1 MKNNSSIFVLV
12 ISLFII
18 IFIIISY
25 FVLSDSIFK
34 SNIPKINYIET
45 DNSLENS
52 NINSIDGVDGV
63 DGVDGIYGSN
73 NISYLEEQ
81 GLGDYIYDDDD
92 DNIGSANKGEVFH
105 LRDNIYNYDE
115 AKAACKAYN
124 SRLATLKEVI
134 KSYKNGSNW
143 CNYGWSQ
150 DQLVLYPT
158 QTDYWKKLQEKTSTK
173 KMCGVPGVNGGY
185 FHNPYFEIGANCYGD
200 KPSEPNSSKFIKNP
214 PSDLELMTKSFKD
227 LIDVNKLKVAPF
239 NQSRWSQ

>member
-1 MKNNSSIFVLV
+1 MRNNSSIFVLV

-25 FVLSDSIFK
+25 FVLSNSIFK
-34 SNIPKINYIET
+34 SNIPEINYIET
-45 DNSLENS
+45 DNSLEYDLQDN
-52 NINSIDGVDGV
+52 NVNLIDEIG
-63 DGVDGIYGSN
+63 GSN
-73 NISYLEEQ
+73 NLTFLEEQ
-81 GLGDYIYDDDD
+81 GLSDYINDNANN
-92 DNIGSANKGEVFH
+92 DNIESGENEVFH

-115 AKAACKAYN
+115 AKAACKAYD

-134 KSYKNGSNW
+134 NSYKNGSNW

-158 QTDYWKKLQEKTSTK
+158 QTNYWKKLQENTSTK
-173 KMCGVPGVNGGY
+173 KKCGVPGVNGGY
-185 FHNPYFEIGANCYGD
+185 FHNPYFEIGANCYGE

-214 PSDLELMTKSFKD
+214 PTDLELMTKNFKD

-239 NQSRWSQ
+239 NESKWSQ

>member
-1 MKNNSSIFVLV
+1 MRNNSSIFVLV

-25 FVLSDSIFK
+25 FVLSNTFFK
-34 SNIPKINYIET
+34 SNIPEINYIE
-45 DNSLENS
+45 DNNTE
-52 NINSIDGVDGV
+52 DEGEDVDGEDV
-63 DGVDGIYGSN
+63 DGEDEEGAPWCPGGWSKEMCDDMAEPPRGGKSSNDGN
-73 NISYLEEQ
+73 
-81 GLGDYIYDDDD
+81 
-92 DNIGSANKGEVFH
+92 EVFH

-134 KSYKNGSNW
+134 DSYKEGSNW

-158 QTDYWKKLQEKTSTK
+158 QTEYWKKLQENTATK
-173 KMCGVPGVNGGY
+173 NECGVPGVNGGF

-200 KPSEPNSSKFIKNP
+200 KPSEPKNSKFIKNP
-214 PSDLELMTKSFKD
+214 PTDLELMTKSFKD
-227 LIDVNKLKVAPF
+227 LIDTNKLKVAPF
-239 NQSRWSQ
+239 NQSRWNK

>member
-1 MKNNSSIFVLV
+1 MRNNSSIFVLV

-25 FVLSDSIFK
+25 FVLSNSIFK
-34 SNIPKINYIET
+34 SNIPEINYIET
-45 DNSLENS
+45 DNSLEYDLQDNLQD
-52 NINSIDGVDGV
+52 NNVNLIDEIG
-63 DGVDGIYGSN
+63 GSN
-73 NISYLEEQ
+73 NLTFLEEQ
-81 GLGDYIYDDDD
+81 GLSDYINANN
-92 DNIGSANKGEVFH
+92 DNDNMGSDENEVFH

-115 AKAACKAYN
+115 AKAACKAYD

-134 KSYKNGSNW
+134 NSYKNGSNW

-158 QTDYWKKLQEKTSTK
+158 QTNYWKKLQENTSTK
-173 KMCGVPGVNGGY
+173 KKCGVPGVNGGY
-185 FHNPYFEIGANCYGD
+185 FHNPYFEIGANCYGE

-214 PSDLELMTKSFKD
+214 PSDLEIMTKSFKD

>member
-45 DNSLENS
+45 DNSLEDS
-52 NINSIDGVDGV
+52 NINSIDEIG
-63 DGVDGIYGSN
+63 GSN
-73 NISYLEEQ
+73 NITFLEGPE
-81 GLGDYIYDDDD
+81 LGNYIYNND
-92 DNIGSANKGEVFH
+92 DNIGTDGNEVFH

-158 QTDYWKKLQEKTSTK
+158 QTDYWKKLQENTSTK

-185 FHNPYFEIGANCYGD
+185 FHNPYFEIGANCYGE
-200 KPSEPNSSKFIKNP
+200 KPSEPNNSKFIKNP

-227 LIDVNKLKVAPF
+227 LIDSNKLKVAPF

>member
-1 MKNNSSIFVLV
+1 MRNNSSIFVLV

-25 FVLSDSIFK
+25 FVLSNSIFK
-34 SNIPKINYIET
+34 SNIPEINYIET
-45 DNSLENS
+45 DNSLEYDLQDN
-52 NINSIDGVDGV
+52 NVNLIDEIG
-63 DGVDGIYGSN
+63 GSN
-73 NISYLEEQ
+73 NLTFLEEQ
-81 GLGDYIYDDDD
+81 GLSDYINDNANN
-92 DNIGSANKGEVFH
+92 DNIESGENEVFH

-115 AKAACKAYN
+115 AKAACKAYD

-134 KSYKNGSNW
+134 NSYKNGSNW

-158 QTDYWKKLQEKTSTK
+158 QTNYWKKLQENTSTK
-173 KMCGVPGVNGGY
+173 KKCGVPGVNGGY
-185 FHNPYFEIGANCYGD
+185 FHNPYFEIGANCYGE

-214 PSDLELMTKSFKD
+214 PTDLELMTKNFKD